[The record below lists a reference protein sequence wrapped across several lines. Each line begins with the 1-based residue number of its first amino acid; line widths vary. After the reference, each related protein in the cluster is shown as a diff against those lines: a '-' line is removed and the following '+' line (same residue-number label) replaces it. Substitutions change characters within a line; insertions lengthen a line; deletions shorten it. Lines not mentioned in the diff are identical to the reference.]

1 MPRVTNPYE
10 RQHIANL
17 AKYGRLI
24 DEIFRA
30 ATREAAAIGST
41 VTDFDPSRVF
51 SFDDY
56 PITHERVRT
65 LLSRLQSGVE
75 TAIVNGVEAEWTLAN
90 NKCSALSQLVFGN
103 NIGRLT
109 QAQYRRYFSSNDD
122 ARQAFLARKEQGLNL
137 SERVWRYANDF
148 RKDIELGLDVGIRSG
163 LDADAMS
170 RELRTFLQQPERLF
184 RRVRDEHG
192 NLVLSQRASE
202 YHPGQGVYRSSY
214 KNARRLAVTETNMA
228 YRTAEYDR
236 IQGLDFVVGIEI
248 RLSNNHT
255 CNGVPLTDICDDLKG
270 RYPKDFKF
278 TGWHPHCRCHV
289 VTILKTEA
297 ELMEE
302 NAAIL
307 AGEEPSHDSV
317 NAVNEVP
324 DNFKQWIEGNASRIV
339 KARSIPYFMKDN
351 IGVVARVFT
360 ENQPSTNMSQMLES
374 TVAQYFSAMKDRDP
388 RLAAISQRLLS
399 EEYYQMT
406 DIERTALLNQY
417 RRVSGELTYA
427 DLREWGVIDENI
439 VMARIDSAYEVQK
452 GSVEYVNGKR
462 IEIPSV
468 KRDMLVLKDQYGM
481 EFAYPVGVTR
491 ENVLFNA
498 TEASEVV
505 QEIPLFVRRNIRRV
519 SFYPMESPLEDYWR
533 AKYNRPSLRAAA
545 TDGSHVSFWECTNG
559 MSRDDF
565 KKYICH
571 EAGHA
576 LDNAKRRRGISDS
589 AGWRAAEK
597 ADIQLWLEKR
607 GKILDYPTDYAST
620 DACEDLAESIMLF
633 IIDRARLKETALN
646 RERFLHE
653 LSIRLNRRR

>member
-1 MPRVTNPYE
+1 MPRVTDPYE

-302 NAAIL
+302 NRAIL

-317 NAVNEVP
+317 NAVDDVP
-324 DNFKQWIEGNASRIV
+324 DNFKEWLATNEERAQKHYSMPYFVADNRRYIPNEFRDAYGAKLPYESFAEYEAAMRYNRRYAGFSDEIRRNNRELSQELPVIQGKIMNITEANEGKCNPMFGSDNYAELGYLHNCQTCTMTYELRRRGFNIEAKPNPVMKGYKVRREFTKYCSDRAINWEQRYLNTDGTPAAYTWSTGKGLVDNAVSKTSFIEGVTKEAGRYELYCEWKGGSAHVFIV
-339 KARSIPYFMKDN
+339 
-351 IGVVARVFT
+351 
-360 ENQPSTNMSQMLES
+360 
-374 TVAQYFSAMKDRDP
+374 
-388 RLAAISQRLLS
+388 
-399 EEYYQMT
+399 
-406 DIERTALLNQY
+406 ERTS
-417 RRVSGELTYA
+417 SGELLWY
-427 DLREWGVIDENI
+427 DPQSGKKGGVLDFIDSHI
-439 VMARIDSAYEVQK
+439 TPMKHTMIGVLRIDDK
-452 GSVEYVNGKR
+452 LINPK
-462 IEIPSV
+462 
-468 KRDMLVLKDQYGM
+468 
-481 EFAYPVGVTR
+481 FA
-491 ENVLFNA
+491 
-498 TEASEVV
+498 
-505 QEIPLFVRRNIRRV
+505 Q
-519 SFYPMESPLEDYWR
+519 
-533 AKYNRPSLRAAA
+533 
-545 TDGSHVSFWECTNG
+545 
-559 MSRDDF
+559 
-565 KKYICH
+565 
-571 EAGHA
+571 
-576 LDNAKRRRGISDS
+576 
-589 AGWRAAEK
+589 
-597 ADIQLWLEKR
+597 
-607 GKILDYPTDYAST
+607 
-620 DACEDLAESIMLF
+620 
-633 IIDRARLKETALN
+633 
-646 RERFLHE
+646 RFLKATT
-653 LSIRLNRRR
+653 